1 AREKGWKVDMPGFEN
16 ALNKQ
21 KERSRAATAI
31 DTGDWVTVNEDGETH
46 FVGYDNLAT
55 ETKILK
61 YRKVSAKGKIQ
72 YQLVL
77 SQTPFYAE
85 GGGQVGDTGI
95 LIHETSK
102 ETIQIVDTK
111 KENGLIIHFSDE
123 LPSHLE
129 GVFFAKVAED
139 RRRDIQSNH
148 SATHLLHAAL
158 KQVLGEHVNQKGSLV
173 SDEVLRFDFSHF
185 AKVSDEELRRVEQ
198 IVN

>member
-1 AREKGWKVDMPGFEN
+1 
-16 ALNKQ
+16 
-21 KERSRAATAI
+21 
-31 DTGDWVTVNEDGETH
+31 
-46 FVGYDNLAT
+46 
-55 ETKILK
+55 
-61 YRKVSAKGKIQ
+61 
-72 YQLVL
+72 
-77 SQTPFYAE
+77 
-85 GGGQVGDTGI
+85 
-95 LIHETSK
+95 
-102 ETIQIVDTK
+102 
-111 KENGLIIHFSDE
+111 HFSDE

-198 IVN
+198 IVNAKIRENLALDERRNVPYNDAIDMGVTAL